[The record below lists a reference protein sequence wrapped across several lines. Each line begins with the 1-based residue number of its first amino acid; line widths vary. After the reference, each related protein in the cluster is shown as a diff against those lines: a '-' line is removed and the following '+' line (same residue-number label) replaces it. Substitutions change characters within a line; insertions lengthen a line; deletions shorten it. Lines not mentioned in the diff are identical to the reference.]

1 MDVLLAILG
10 QFGFYGLLTVGIA
23 VVFAATR
30 VVNLAQGDLAMC
42 GAYAAATLTGAP
54 FGPRTLIALLAGVPV
69 LLLVERLLLRG
80 AVLDGLAAML
90 VTWGLGMALRQGAE
104 LVFTGTARTVPVPVE
119 GTVDVLGA
127 PYPAYRL
134 VCALTASAVVVL
146 VLVLAR
152 RTGWGLTLR
161 AVADN
166 PDMAAVLG
174 TDPRRLRTVAFVVGG
189 LLAVLAGALYSPV
202 LAVSPGM
209 GFTLLVPVFFG
220 LLLSR
225 PGALGTAAGAALF
238 VSALSVLLRT
248 RLSDTVAEALF
259 YAVVVAIAAL
269 RSRPWIGRFSA
280 WFRRPSSAAPSA
292 V

>member
-10 QFGFYGLLTVGIA
+10 QFGLYGLLTVGIA
-23 VVFAATR
+23 VIFAATR
-30 VVNLAQGDLAMC
+30 VVNLAQGDLAMA
-42 GAYAAATLTGAP
+42 GAYVAATVTAAP
-54 FGPRTLIALLAGVPV
+54 FGVRTLIALAVGAP
-69 LLLVERLLLRG
+69 LLLLMERLLLRG
-80 AVLDGLAAML
+80 AVLDGLSSML

-104 LVFTGTARTVPVPVE
+104 LLFTGTSRTVAVPVE
-119 GTVDVLGA
+119 GTVSVLGT

-134 VCALTASAVVVL
+134 VCALTATAVVCL

-174 TDPRRLRTVAFVVGG
+174 TDPRRLRTAAFTVGG
-189 LLAVLAGALYSPV
+189 LLAVLAGVLYSPV
-202 LAVSPGM
+202 LAVNPSM
-209 GFTLLVPVFFG
+209 GFGLLVPVFFG

-248 RLSDTVAEALF
+248 WLSDTLAEALF

-280 WFRRPSSAAPSA
+280 WFRRTPAPLGTA
-292 V
+292 